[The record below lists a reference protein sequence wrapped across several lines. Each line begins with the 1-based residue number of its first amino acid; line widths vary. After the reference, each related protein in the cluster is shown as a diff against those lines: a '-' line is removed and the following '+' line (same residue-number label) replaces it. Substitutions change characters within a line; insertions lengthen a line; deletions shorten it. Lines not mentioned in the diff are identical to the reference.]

1 MKPIIIKD
9 NKLEKLDWEVEQI
22 LAPSKDD
29 LINHI
34 LNEEWYER
42 VSYQGLTYA
51 EIQELEYYNQ

>member
-29 LINHI
+29 LINHLI
-34 LNEEWYER
+34 NEEWYER

>member
-1 MKPIIIKD
+1 MKPIVIKD
-9 NKLEKLDWEVEQI
+9 NKLEELNWEVKQI
-22 LAPSKDD
+22 LAQSKDD
-29 LINHI
+29 LINHL

>member
-29 LINHI
+29 LINHL